1 MVGKTRSKKGSY
13 NGRKTFRKKAS
24 KKNNHKRGGSVTS
37 SERKRQERKNR
48 VRISAMKDS
57 ELFPNVKT
65 LAQVEAKLKTP
76 PKQKIYSPSPRPLTN
91 NINLTYTSQKTLQQK
106 AKLDAEKKR
115 LFDNAPVNIKSLLIK
130 QAARI
135 PLSKEEKGK
144 LDEYKKTQRK

>member
-24 KKNNHKRGGSVTS
+24 KKNYHKRGGVTS
-37 SERKRQERKNR
+37 SQRKHQERKNR

-57 ELFPNVKT
+57 ELYPNVKT

-76 PKQKIYSPSPRPLTN
+76 PKPKIYSPSPRPLTN
-91 NINLTYTSQKTLQQK
+91 NINLTSTSQKTLQQK
-106 AKLDAEKKR
+106 AKIDAEKKR